1 MTPLLTYQYLCPA
14 ASYFNDD
21 SYLIAQS
28 VTTSTAS
35 TSRGSN
41 DQPCSDLQQQDI
53 FVPWR
58 RGGFS
63 SSNFYSDSISYEST
77 TTDDNHV
84 ASGKRW
90 RPIRAAKSLFAH
102 KKTSNRKAW
111 LRRERHYLHTELQED
126 PDVMSMQ
133 KSHTSG
139 HSHQMIGSPQGCQ
152 LPSMFLGSFAAAIHK
167 PCPPCLKVERGPIS
181 GLVLDQAERDAD
193 VVVQPTKTSGEVE
206 GSTQLEGVHPKTRRG
221 ESAQASLTEVQP
233 RILINDLNHLKADDS
248 FPVYSRSDFDSSSSS
263 GQSLSDKCPS
273 DSSSDTE
280 RRLAVDCSF
289 EAAISSF
296 PIRKIQDE
304 AHVPKEHETESD
316 TRIHLIGLSYEET
329 DASTCTLQ
337 EDGQMNVVSDESNE
351 CPSDEESV
359 FKQQAIAIST
369 EELIQVSK
377 AISEINGDDIESI
390 SPCNSIPILNEGQG
404 EI

>member
-1 MTPLLTYQYLCPA
+1 
-14 ASYFNDD
+14 
-21 SYLIAQS
+21 
-28 VTTSTAS
+28 
-35 TSRGSN
+35 
-41 DQPCSDLQQQDI
+41 
-53 FVPWR
+53 
-58 RGGFS
+58 
-63 SSNFYSDSISYEST
+63 
-77 TTDDNHV
+77 
-84 ASGKRW
+84 
-90 RPIRAAKSLFAH
+90 
-102 KKTSNRKAW
+102 
-111 LRRERHYLHTELQED
+111 
-126 PDVMSMQ
+126 
-133 KSHTSG
+133 
-139 HSHQMIGSPQGCQ
+139 
-152 LPSMFLGSFAAAIHK
+152 MFLGSFAAAIHK